1 MNTIREVNT
10 AMQLVLEQMAI
21 TRSLVSDAR
30 EKYHEAKAFY
40 ENEYSR
46 LFLTTRAT
54 DQDLT
59 MQEVKAKATTLSY
72 NDKLEMI
79 KAESTYQKA
88 LNMLKGYETEY
99 EGLINM
105 GYNLR
110 QELKNL
116 GGSN

>member
-1 MNTIREVNT
+1 MNTIREVNEEIQKV
-10 AMQLVLEQMAI
+10 MEKMAI
-21 TRSLVSDAR
+21 TRNEVSDFR
-30 EKYHEAKAFY
+30 QKYHEAKAFY

-46 LFLTTRAT
+46 LFLTTRAN
-54 DQDLT
+54 DQELT
-59 MQEVKAKATTLSY
+59 MQEVKANATTLAY
-72 NDKLEMI
+72 NSKLDVI

-88 LNMLKGYETEY
+88 LNLLKGYETEY

-116 GGSN
+116 GSN